1 MEELTMTAK
10 LYYFSTNRSFTQVK
24 NHLLDNGI
32 DYKAQHLKSE
42 PLKWEQ
48 LQEILT
54 HTENGISDLLSLKSL
69 DYKGLVAQGVD
80 FDDLTLKQFHEL
92 VVKYPKL
99 IKSPILV
106 AKNTTLIGY
115 NADEMSVLEKRK
127 DRMKRYREVLS
138 TLQLNDINVPDE
150 AFAYSV

>member
-1 MEELTMTAK
+1 MTAK
-10 LYYFSTNRSFTQVK
+10 LYYVTTNKSLTQVK
-24 NHLLDNGI
+24 KHLLENGI
-32 DYKAQHLKSE
+32 NFTSQHLKNV
-42 PLKWEQ
+42 PLDWKQ

-54 HTENGISDLLSLKSL
+54 HSENGISDLLSLKSL
-69 DYKGLVAQGVD
+69 DYKKLVAQGVD
-80 FDDLTLKQFHEL
+80 FDDLTLTQVHEL

-115 NADEMSVLEKRK
+115 NADEMSVLVNRK

-138 TLQLNDINVPDE
+138 TLQLNDINVTDE
-150 AFAYSV
+150 AYAYSV